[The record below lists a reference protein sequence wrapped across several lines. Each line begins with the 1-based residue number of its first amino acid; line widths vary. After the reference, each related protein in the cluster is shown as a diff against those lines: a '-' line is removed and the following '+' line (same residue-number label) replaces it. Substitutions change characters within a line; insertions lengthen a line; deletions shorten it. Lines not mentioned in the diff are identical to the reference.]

1 MEKSFQEFH
10 LAERLGVGSGG
21 KRQSEALRMQQ
32 RLIVMMA
39 LALNLWSWEL
49 EEGVEQKLQSRNIS
63 ISAVVVGVAG
73 IKVREAG
80 RIPWCTRADQK
91 AGYSCSSAANG

>member
-10 LAERLGVGSGG
+10 LAERSGAGSGG
-21 KRQSEALRMQQ
+21 RRQSEVLRMQQ

-39 LALNLWSWEL
+39 LALNMWSWEL
-49 EEGVEQKLQSRNIS
+49 EDGAEQGVQSRNNC
-63 ISAVVVGVAG
+63 ISAIVVGVAG

-80 RIPWCTRADQK
+80 RILWFTRADGK
-91 AGYSCSSAANG
+91 AGCSCSSAAFG